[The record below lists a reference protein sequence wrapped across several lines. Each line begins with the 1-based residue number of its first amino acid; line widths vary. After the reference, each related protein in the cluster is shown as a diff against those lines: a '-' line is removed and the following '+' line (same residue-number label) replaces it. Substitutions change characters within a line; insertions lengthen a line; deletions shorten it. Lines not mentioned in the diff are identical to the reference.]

1 MSIIGQELVEIC
13 LYHMEVAGMSQDTS
27 DNELNEEHSSM
38 PQKIMRF
45 LIEPSDS
52 VVSDVIRVKAR
63 LLSFALLL
71 IVIVLPLIQLILG
84 ILLDNVTIFFQATLV
99 FFLVYVLSRT
109 KYVMIAGSIMTL
121 SLAAMPFLFL
131 MVEFNQT
138 PMRVT
143 LNILIWPVIAALFG
157 SQWLSSKLEA
167 LLILGQS
174 CGLWIYCDAHPA
186 VDLMMAMEPIIDQ
199 AAICLVVLFF
209 TWSLNYYVSELEEHK
224 QFLEQ
229 RQRELEVY
237 TSVLTHDL
245 GNDMQ
250 IVKGHI
256 ELLNETMEVPHH
268 MESYLSTSLAV
279 SDRMSSVIKL
289 FSVVGRSSEYDFL
302 DTLQT
307 MAKNA
312 KKARGGANVKLMF
325 EPDVRSSEI
334 RPGILLPLV
343 LENLLR
349 NTADYAGDDAVVTI
363 RLGLVERNLLI
374 TYRDDGPGIDE
385 KVREKIF
392 QKGSTTKG
400 EGKGLGLYL
409 SKRIIESYGGTI
421 ELIDVKTGRGAAF
434 LISVPVL

>member
-1 MSIIGQELVEIC
+1 M
-13 LYHMEVAGMSQDTS
+13 
-27 DNELNEEHSSM
+27 
-38 PQKIMRF
+38 
-45 LIEPSDS
+45 
-52 VVSDVIRVKAR
+52 
-63 LLSFALLL
+63 
-71 IVIVLPLIQLILG
+71 
-84 ILLDNVTIFFQATLV
+84 
-99 FFLVYVLSRT
+99 
-109 KYVMIAGSIMTL
+109 
-121 SLAAMPFLFL
+121 
-131 MVEFNQT
+131 
-138 PMRVT
+138 
-143 LNILIWPVIAALFG
+143 
-157 SQWLSSKLEA
+157 A
-167 LLILGQS
+167 LLITGETI
-174 CGLWIYCDAHPA
+174 GLILYCDYNPA
-186 VDLMMAMEPIIDQ
+186 IDIAFAFEPIVDQ
-199 AAICLVVLFF
+199 AAISLVVLFF
-209 TWSLNYYVSELEEHK
+209 TWVLNYYISELEEHK

-256 ELLNETMEVPHH
+256 ELLNERMQVPST

-289 FSVVGRSSEYDFL
+289 FSVVGRTSEYDFI

-325 EPDVRSSEI
+325 DPIVRSSDI

-349 NTADYAGDDAVVTI
+349 NTADYAGDNAIVTI
-363 RLGLVERNLLI
+363 RLGLVEKNLLI
-374 TYRDDGPGIDE
+374 MYRDDGPGIDD
-385 KVREKIF
+385 KIKNKIF
-392 QKGSTTKG
+392 QKGVTTKG

-421 ELIDVKTGRGAAF
+421 ELMDTGRGAAF

>member
-1 MSIIGQELVEIC
+1 LA
-13 LYHMEVAGMSQDTS
+13 VA
-27 DNELNEEHSSM
+27 
-38 PQKIMRF
+38 I
-45 LIEPSDS
+45 
-52 VVSDVIRVKAR
+52 
-63 LLSFALLL
+63 
-71 IVIVLPLIQLILG
+71 
-84 ILLDNVTIFFQATLV
+84 
-99 FFLVYVLSRT
+99 
-109 KYVMIAGSIMTL
+109 
-121 SLAAMPFLFL
+121 
-131 MVEFNQT
+131 
-138 PMRVT
+138 
-143 LNILIWPVIAALFG
+143 
-157 SQWLSSKLEA
+157 
-167 LLILGQS
+167 
-174 CGLWIYCDAHPA
+174 
-186 VDLMMAMEPIIDQ
+186 EPIIDQ
-199 AAICLVVLFF
+199 AALSLVVLFF
-209 TWSLNYYVSELEEHK
+209 TWSLNYYIAELEEHK

-256 ELLNETMEVPHH
+256 ELLNQTMEVPGH

-279 SDRMSSVIKL
+279 SERMSSVIKL

-302 DTLQT
+302 DTVQT

-312 KKARGGANVKLMF
+312 KKARGGADVKLMF
-325 EPDVRSSEI
+325 EPDLRSAEI

-349 NTADYAGDDAVVTI
+349 NTADYAGDDAIITI

-385 KVREKIF
+385 KIRPKIF
-392 QKGSTTKG
+392 QKGVTTKG

-421 ELIDVKTGRGAAF
+421 ELLESKTQRGAAF

>member
-1 MSIIGQELVEIC
+1 MANEMSEPESVSTFQRVRHL
-13 LYHMEVAGMSQDTS
+13 
-27 DNELNEEHSSM
+27 
-38 PQKIMRF
+38 
-45 LIEPSDS
+45 LIEPSDF
-52 VVSDVIRVKAR
+52 VDSDVIRVKAR

-71 IVIVLPLIQLILG
+71 LVIILPTVQIFLG
-84 ILLDNVTIFFQATLV
+84 IFYENIVMFLYTTTV
-99 FFLVYVLSRT
+99 FLGIYLLSRS
-109 KYVMIAGSIMTL
+109 KYVILAGIIVTLTLTIM
-121 SLAAMPFLFL
+121 PYVFLL
-131 MVEFNQT
+131 TEFNQE
-138 PMRVT
+138 PMRIA
-143 LNILIWPVIAALFG
+143 LNLIIWPVIAVLFG
-157 SQWLSSKLEA
+157 SQWLSSKLESILIA
-167 LLILGQS
+167 GQTAGLLI
-174 CGLWIYCDAHPA
+174 YCNAHPA
-186 VDLMMAMEPIIDQ
+186 IGLTLAIEPIVDQ
-199 AAICLVVLFF
+199 AAISIVVL
-209 TWSLNYYVSELEEHK
+209 SELEEHK

-256 ELLNETMEVPHH
+256 ELLNDTMDVPRN

-279 SDRMSSVIKL
+279 SERMSSVIKL
-289 FSVVGRSSEYDFL
+289 FSVVGRGSEYDFL

-312 KKARGGANVKLMF
+312 KKASGGSNVKLMF

-334 RPGILLPLV
+334 RPGLLLPLV

-349 NTADYAGDDAVVTI
+349 NTADYAGDGAIVTI
-363 RLGLVERNLLI
+363 RLGLVEKNLLI

-385 KVREKIF
+385 KIRPKIF
-392 QKGSTTKG
+392 QKGVTTRG

-421 ELIDVKTGRGAAF
+421 ELMDASIGTGAAF

>member
-1 MSIIGQELVEIC
+1 MSEDNPSIRRKLVKRISR
-13 LYHMEVAGMSQDTS
+13 V
-27 DNELNEEHSSM
+27 
-38 PQKIMRF
+38 

-52 VVSDVIRVKAR
+52 VTSDVVRVKAR
-63 LLSFALLL
+63 LLSFALFL
-71 IVIVLPLIQLILG
+71 IVVLLPAIQLFLG
-84 ILLDNVTIFFQATLV
+84 ILIDNLAIFAFTCLV
-99 FFLVYVLSRT
+99 FLAIYLLSRT
-109 KYVMIAGSIMTL
+109 RYVVFAGWIMVL
-121 SLAAMPFLFL
+121 SLAAMPYFFLL
-131 MVEFNQT
+131 VEFNQD
-138 PMRVT
+138 PIRVA
-143 LNILIWPVIAALFG
+143 LNLIIWPVIAVLFG
-157 SQWLSSKLEA
+157 SHWLMPRSMA
-167 LLILGQS
+167 LLITGETI
-174 CGLWIYCDAHPA
+174 GLILYCDYNPA
-186 VDLMMAMEPIIDQ
+186 IDIAFAFEPIVDQ
-199 AAICLVVLFF
+199 AAISLVVLFF
-209 TWSLNYYVSELEEHK
+209 TWVLNYYISELEEHK

-256 ELLNETMEVPHH
+256 ELLNERMQVPST

-289 FSVVGRSSEYDFL
+289 FSVVGRTSEYDFI

-325 EPDVRSSEI
+325 DPIVRSSDI

-349 NTADYAGDDAVVTI
+349 NTADYAGDNAIVTI
-363 RLGLVERNLLI
+363 RLGLVEKNLLI
-374 TYRDDGPGIDE
+374 MYRDDGPGIDD
-385 KVREKIF
+385 KIKNKIF
-392 QKGSTTKG
+392 QKGVTTKG

-421 ELIDVKTGRGAAF
+421 ELMDTGRGAAF

>member
-1 MSIIGQELVEIC
+1 MSQEESGQERAS
-13 LYHMEVAGMSQDTS
+13 VARRIR
-27 DNELNEEHSSM
+27 NIL
-38 PQKIMRF
+38 F
-45 LIEPSDS
+45 EPSPS
-52 VVSDVIRVKAR
+52 VTSDVIRVKAR
-63 LLSFALLL
+63 ILSFALLL
-71 IVIVLPLIQLILG
+71 IVILLPGIQVILG
-84 ILLDNVTIFFQATLV
+84 ILFENVSIFFVATSI
-99 FFLVYVLSRT
+99 FFAIYIVSRT
-109 KYVMIAGSIMTL
+109 KYVIFAGILMTMTL
-121 SLAAMPFLFL
+121 ALMPFIFL
-131 MVEFNQT
+131 MVDFNQD
-138 PMRVT
+138 PVRIA
-143 LNILIWPVIAALFG
+143 LNIILWPAIAALFG
-157 SQWLSSKLEA
+157 SQWLTSQFEA
-167 LLILGQS
+167 LLITAETS
-174 CGLWIYCDAHPA
+174 GLLIFCHLHPLIGLA
-186 VDLMMAMEPIIDQ
+186 VAIEPIIDQ
-199 AAICLVVLFF
+199 AALSLVVLFF
-209 TWSLNYYVSELEEHK
+209 TWSLNYYIAELEEHK

-256 ELLNETMEVPHH
+256 ELLNQTMEVPGH

-279 SDRMSSVIKL
+279 SERMSSVIKL

-302 DTLQT
+302 DTVQT

-312 KKARGGANVKLMF
+312 KKARGGADVKLMF
-325 EPDVRSSEI
+325 EPDLRSAEI

-349 NTADYAGDDAVVTI
+349 NTADYAGDDAIITI

-385 KVREKIF
+385 KIRPKIF
-392 QKGSTTKG
+392 QKGVTTKG

-421 ELIDVKTGRGAAF
+421 ELLESKTQRGAAF